1 MKSLQALPLQ
11 DIRQR
16 PDVMRLKRRVGMA
29 YGITVGVAFAA
40 SAWGIDGFQ
49 LSQAYALH
57 PWLKFIV
64 GAILCG
70 LVGGAA
76 GWLVARL
83 EKGILAPFIYL
94 GVSFF
99 FSWLIVALPLQIF
112 PRLVLWLD
120 PDTGS
125 MLNYI
130 FDENFNSRFAVAF
143 IWIAIFV
150 SLAGIL
156 QIPLTEPTPFATS
169 FFGRIAP
176 LIVCTVIMFINGTIV
191 DTLNN
196 EPLRAAVLAVD
207 KTIQFS
213 LDHRGEEI
221 DRAVSR
227 TLHLS
232 SLRAVQ
238 EVIDQPRRLI
248 VGTYDRWLGQ
258 INVLIRF
265 GDTWVDCATI
275 YNQPSFCKYVTPEP
289 P

>member
-1 MKSLQALPLQ
+1 MKPLKAYSFE

-16 PDVMRLKRRVGMA
+16 PDVVRLKRRFGMA
-29 YGITVGVAFAA
+29 YGITAGLAFSAA
-40 SAWGIDGFQ
+40 AWGIDGYQ
-49 LSQAYALH
+49 LSQAHALH
-57 PWLKFIV
+57 PWIKFLV

-70 LVGGAA
+70 LVGGIA
-76 GWLVARL
+76 GWLVARF
-83 EKGILAPFIYL
+83 EKGILALGIYL
-94 GVSFF
+94 AASLV
-99 FSWLIVALPLQIF
+99 FSWLIVAVPLQIF
-112 PRLVLWLD
+112 PKLVLWLD
-120 PDTGS
+120 PETGN

-143 IWIAIFV
+143 VWVAIFV

-156 QIPLTEPTPFATS
+156 QIPLTEPAPFATS
-169 FFGRIAP
+169 FFGKIAP

-207 KTIQFS
+207 NTIQFS
-213 LDHRGEEI
+213 LDHRGQEV

-227 TLHLS
+227 TMHLS

-238 EVIDQPRRLI
+238 EVVDQPRRLI
-248 VGTYDRWLGQ
+248 VGSYDRWLGQ

-265 GDTWVDCATI
+265 GDTWVDCATV
-275 YNQPSFCKYVTPEP
+275 YNQPSFCKYVTPTAP
-289 P
+289 